1 MISLTYSRNDDYS
14 SQMKFSLSKGYDP
27 AVIKNIISTLKEARL
42 LSPTNEEVLFSLG
55 NAYYAARQVN
65 TFANECKV
73 NDFDTN
79 KFSYVINH
87 LCCIDI

>member
-1 MISLTYSRNDDYS
+1 MISLTFPRNDDYS
-14 SQMKFSLSKGYDP
+14 SRMKFSMSKGYDP
-27 AVIKNIISTLKEARL
+27 IVINNIISTLKEARL

-65 TFANECKV
+65 TFANECKFK
-73 NDFDTN
+73 DFDTN
-79 KFSYVINH
+79 KFSYLINN